1 MTGGY
6 GPEEFLLKR
15 AVPGT
20 YKVRANYF
28 GTRQQSVIGATT
40 VVLELYLRYGSGKV
54 ENKSVIL
61 RLTGSSRLVDVGE
74 FVFEK

>member
-1 MTGGY
+1 M
-6 GPEEFLLKR
+6 KR

-28 GTRQQSVIGATT
+28 GTRQQSIIGATT
-40 VVLELYLRYGSGKV
+40 VSLELYLHYASGKV

-61 RLTGSSRLVDVGE
+61 RLTGNSRLVDVGE

>member
-1 MTGGY
+1 M
-6 GPEEFLLKR
+6 LKK
-15 AVPGT
+15 AIPGT

-40 VVLELYLRYGSGKV
+40 VVLELYLHYASGKV

-61 RLTGSSRLVDVGE
+61 RLTGNSRLVDVGE
-74 FVFEK
+74 FVFVK